1 MANVGPGDSVRIV
14 DGPYHG
20 FRGTVVNSDHQNER
34 VEVRV
39 AIYGRPTV
47 LRLGPFQVERL

>member
-1 MANVGPGDSVRIV
+1 MANVGPGDSVRII